1 MRRYRHHR
9 NFHCP
14 YRICA
19 LNSLRKQRKM
29 VLLVRR
35 EIPHG
40 AVAYLP
46 RRSSLSAQKEAV
58 RDRKRTTR
66 FGSRVLAIAREPRT
80 SHENYGRR
88 SILPLTI
95 PAGRKRKKRR
105 LVARRR
111 IMRWHTCAE
120 CLGARACYVRVGSR
134 VRKHAS
140 SRAK

>member
-1 MRRYRHHR
+1 
-9 NFHCP
+9 
-14 YRICA
+14 
-19 LNSLRKQRKM
+19 M

-66 FGSRVLAIAREPRT
+66 FGSRVLAIARELRT
-80 SHENYGRR
+80 SHENYGRG